1 MSFLNP
7 IVTFLNRGGQL
18 KLIGF
23 ILGLSWIGTLLLFLF
38 PDVIFYGALFPRET
52 FGLFGIITGP
62 LLHYGLLHI
71 LANSVS
77 FLILGAVVSAEL
89 QGRFPRFLLVAYLF
103 NGALLWVFGRASFH
117 LGLSGVIFSLLG
129 FLLMNSVVSKQGS
142 ILGLL
147 LVLGIFVSDIIKDGF
162 ALGSIQSWEGHL
174 VGLFVGV
181 CLAVVLKKR
190 VI

>member
-1 MSFLNP
+1 MAFLNP
-7 IVTFLNRGGQL
+7 ILIFLNRGNQL
-18 KLIGF
+18 KLISI
-23 ILGLSWIGTLLLFLF
+23 ILGLCWLGTFLLFLF

-52 FGLFGIITGP
+52 FGLLGVITGP

-77 FLILGAVVSAEL
+77 FLLLGAVVSAEL
-89 QGRFPRFLLVAYLF
+89 QSKFPRFLLVAYVL
-103 NGALLWVFGRASFH
+103 NGALLWAFGRASFH
-117 LGLSGVIFSLLG
+117 LGLSGVVFSLLG

-181 CLAVVLKKR
+181 CLAVMLKKR
-190 VI
+190 II